1 MAISKA
7 ALLDVIE
14 STLKAHIEDQQRYD
28 AEVKEW
34 QRKRR
39 EKWDAEAV
47 PRLRS
52 LRDMLTT
59 KLKAG
64 QVVTDRD
71 ISNAIGP
78 DPDGYNRNVSYVTW
92 EPNSKPGYNQ
102 VKPVPH
108 LNVSTLNQLKS
119 ALSVIDGET
128 ISTST
133 LSQWGFR
140 NLGFLFKSATELTKE
155 GN

>member
-7 ALLDVIE
+7 ALLDVIH
-14 STLKAHIEDQQRYD
+14 STLKAHTEDQQRYD

-39 EKWDAEAV
+39 EKWDTEAV

-92 EPNSKPGYNQ
+92 EPSSKPGYNQ

-128 ISTST
+128 ISAST

>member
-7 ALLDVIE
+7 ALLDVIDGA
-14 STLKAHIEDQQRYD
+14 LKAHTEDQQRYD

-78 DPDGYNRNVSYVTW
+78 DLDGYNRNVSYVTW
-92 EPNSKPGYNQ
+92 EPNSKPSYNQ

-119 ALSVIDGET
+119 ALSVIDGES

>member
-7 ALLDVIE
+7 ALLEVIDN
-14 STLKAHIEDQQRYD
+14 TLKGYAEDQQRYD

-64 QVVTDRD
+64 QVITDRD
-71 ISNAIGP
+71 ISNAIGA

-92 EPNSKPGYNQ
+92 EPNSSPNYNQ
-102 VKPVPH
+102 VKSVPH

-119 ALSVIDGET
+119 ALSVIDGDT
-128 ISTST
+128 VSPTA
-133 LSQWGFR
+133 LAQWGFR
-140 NLGFLFKSATELTKE
+140 NLGFLFKAAAQLIKE
-155 GN
+155 GK

>member
-7 ALLDVIE
+7 ALLDVID
-14 STLKAHIEDQQRYD
+14 STLKAHTEDQQRYD

-34 QRKRR
+34 QRRRR
-39 EKWDAEAV
+39 EKWDTEAV

-108 LNVSTLNQLKS
+108 INVSTLNQLKS
-119 ALSVIDGET
+119 ALSVIDGEA